1 MWFMWSLQ
9 QCRRLAAVTDS
20 GLQDLSSR
28 ALCSASATPRSYW
41 SCFCAWLGL
50 DVSQARCGEV
60 SPLRDASGWEC
71 LFLLVCECFTFQ
83 PNIGAPSDHKTASTV
98 FAFDTRCLRCHVTVL
113 VRQWFLLFAMK
124 LLQLKHPESSRC
136 VLYQC
141 FPAQTWKPAAPSQLM
156 WARRAV
162 PSDRPLNHTLK
173 YSPFFPVIVRSQFD
187 LCWLE
192 LQHSVIL
199 MTQFLPGSVCNKSAT
214 CNRSAAAVMKEVCQ
228 RKRGNLFTASYFI
241 KCLILDLSVK
251 ISLQPR
257 ETVLSIIIIF
267 FNRRK

>member
-1 MWFMWSLQ
+1 MSCDGSCSTVVSSL
-9 QCRRLAAVTDS
+9 CHE
-20 GLQDLSSR
+20 
-28 ALCSASATPRSYW
+28 ASAAKTSGEQSLCVVSVFPCSDMETC
-41 SCFCAWLGL
+41 SSLSV
-50 DVSQARCGEV
+50 DV
-60 SPLRDASGWEC
+60 
-71 LFLLVCECFTFQ
+71 
-83 PNIGAPSDHKTASTV
+83 
-98 FAFDTRCLRCHVTVL
+98 
-113 VRQWFLLFAMK
+113 
-124 LLQLKHPESSRC
+124 
-136 VLYQC
+136 
-141 FPAQTWKPAAPSQLM
+141 
-156 WARRAV
+156 ARRAV

-173 YSPFFPVIVRSQFD
+173 YFPFFPVIVRSQFD

-267 FNRRK
+267 FNRRKWL

>member
-1 MWFMWSLQ
+1 MFH
-9 QCRRLAAVTDS
+9 RR
-20 GLQDLSSR
+20 SR
-28 ALCSASATPRSYW
+28 
-41 SCFCAWLGL
+41 
-50 DVSQARCGEV
+50 ARCGEV

-124 LLQLKHPESSRC
+124 LLQLKHPESTRC

-173 YSPFFPVIVRSQFD
+173 YFPFFPVIVHSPFD

-228 RKRGNLFTASYFI
+228 RKRGNLFTAFLFYKMSYFG
-241 KCLILDLSVK
+241 SVCK
-251 ISLQPR
+251 DFPSAER
-257 ETVLSIIIIF
+257 DRAFNYYYF
-267 FNRRK
+267 F